1 MRRKKIWM
9 WGGFLA
15 VLGILGWHYMAGDP
29 VTRLQHRYGMAA
41 SGNTAAAVSGGTVLT
56 QENLLVSNGV
66 FSRAELQSE
75 GAAGKALYQK
85 PTRENGWVAANT
97 TQSIDDLARSESAVL
112 LRNARIDTKS
122 SAPLVIPSHLTA
134 GADPGCYIVQSKG
147 HITREFYQ
155 QLEEAGVQVISYIPN
170 NAVLVSMTPEQA
182 DANEKLFASVLPYH
196 PYYKLDSEL
205 LTLAMGEN
213 EKPFRAGTIVQ
224 VAVAPG
230 REESFTEEVRQEG
243 LTILSKGN
251 TQFGQVVMV
260 QPDKEQVI
268 ALAQSPSVHLM
279 SVCHPKTLAND
290 LSMIRIGIA
299 TNELNTDSYLGLSGK
314 DILVNVND
322 SMVDDKHPALTGRV
336 FFAEDEYGDRIIPYE
351 DQEMA
356 HGTHVMGTILGNGAE
371 SASVAGNADGS
382 SEESGLLFKGA
393 ATNATALYLPIFEG
407 VKSAVLDS
415 SIIYWAAET
424 NYIARKRT
432 NVLVSNNS
440 WNFAQTADYDLS
452 AAIFDGAVR
461 DAMEDVP
468 GSQPMLFVFSA
479 GNEGHGD
486 QEGGTGNSG
495 SILSPAT
502 GKNVI
507 TVGALE
513 TSRHVA
519 VVHTNEV
526 VVTNY
531 VDETGALEVVT
542 NLVVSTNSTL
552 YKASDDEQQVAS
564 YSSRGNVGI
573 GTEGSNGRRKPDVVA
588 AGSFVVSTR
597 GQTLKD
603 ETPETYEEVQAY
615 TDQFLDYGETN
626 NYAFFGQ
633 TNLVGLKI
641 DVIASLDKET
651 LKVPDVKLYLKK
663 GGRPTLYDYV
673 ADNSYSTNF
682 VANSDVDKEDE
693 SGDNENENNQQGE
706 KNWSSGY
713 GDWYL
718 TVIGPTN
725 ATTSYDLLI
734 TLEMEYSDEEKEYY
748 EDLATASENLGEYYR
763 YESGTSMAAAAVTGS
778 LLLVQEFFETYAP
791 AGVTTPSPALLKALL
806 INGSNPAGNR
816 YSRKEPYGVNYQGW
830 GVPNMTNIIPAV
842 LTNSANKDSWPLWF
856 VDQSV
861 SNALATGESW
871 EQAVTVPTN
880 FNEGTMKVTLVWTDP
895 AGNPVSAIKLVN
907 DLDLIVSNKVTKQ
920 VYVGNDFPANSDY
933 NNAYVLSENTTTNSS
948 GSTGDTNTQMLLS
961 SIESAR
967 DFVNNVETV
976 VIKGP
981 LDTNYVISVQA
992 RRVNVN
998 AVTAHKDGIVQ
1009 DFALT
1014 VAFQSTPDGY
1024 FSSTNKFE
1032 IEDDDKGILGTNVWT
1047 AQVDVVTN
1055 SMAMLHQ
1062 RVGANTPLVTG
1073 SVTNRMTNGV
1083 PSQWHFYVFTNVWWR
1098 SINTPSTNSSSSTGE
1113 GEEGDEPEPVERV
1126 SVGGPNVAFAT
1137 FLPPNM
1143 ASPSRLNNA
1152 DLDMYVSTNSAL
1164 TNIDAD
1170 VIAEAVENGW
1180 ASRKQGGS
1188 ELFYITNALENQVFY
1203 VGIKSEDQKAAEYG
1217 FVGISSQNPFD
1228 ENDNGNRLVRF
1239 NPGSVWVPDGSADEP
1254 GGEYLF
1260 AIATDPITVRSIF
1273 VTNTYLAQNPGDL
1286 FVALSHASDSIN
1298 DNIVVLH
1305 NHSFFEDTL
1314 NPIETNEVVIAY
1326 NDNGLTGKN
1335 VRTSDGPGSLMDFE
1349 GYDGSGLWLLT
1360 LVDNALNHTNRVGSS
1375 LYIVPRYN
1383 NAWFTVN
1390 PYSFMYH
1397 SFDVEDDVIAVN
1409 ITISDIDPEYPLEA
1423 YIQKD
1428 TRPTQRF
1435 YDYKE
1440 TVNPPGRTIT
1450 ITREDIPALETG
1462 RYWLGI
1468 YNPNAVDVKYQLNIE
1483 YVHGF
1488 TLGDDQGT
1496 PSRNTPLT
1504 LQDDAYSIYEVVTA
1518 DVVEPGED
1526 GDMTNKVE
1534 VIRDSVI
1541 TVNDD
1546 REVKNVNVGVRI
1558 DHPRISDLSISLV
1571 SPAGTSVLLSEN
1583 RGWGATNANPNEV
1596 DLIPNDKNNSV
1607 YGSGTTNTVL
1617 NYAFFSS
1624 DTNYTLL
1631 PIKFELPPYTN
1642 NGKGTVVYQSTFEDV
1657 SPAVYNRTNSILDSD
1672 DFQWMLSGSTNTNIV
1687 WDEDLEVMRTNLVPQ
1702 TNFRTWVWD
1711 DVSEAYQGTN
1721 FIIANR
1727 TVLQTT
1733 LSNLIPDTNYIL
1745 RIPFKRPRP
1754 LEGMVTWW
1762 RANNDYLDT
1771 EWNLPL
1777 EPASGYSWPQF
1788 DTNGLE
1794 GVAFGMTNACLTA
1807 KSTNIL
1813 STISTNFTVEGWF
1826 KMNQDIVQNYANRA
1840 GGPTMPLFEFTQLV
1854 TNYWTNIVVIDEEE
1868 QEEVYVDV
1876 ERVRGMSAWM
1886 KGTIWTNGYQRW
1898 LPHGT
1903 MMLELGEASDG
1914 QIVSTMVNLA
1924 NANTTPTAD
1933 EYLQT
1938 FTNWVHLAISF
1949 QADPKGDVLRVYSN
1963 GKLMKEETWNHGYI
1977 TPNTTLDFNLGY
1989 GNELGYSIGT
1999 TGVYYPGTFT
2009 GGMDEFSWYSRAL
2022 DEEEILEIAEAGSS
2036 GKAGMAHPP
2045 ISVPVRAKVTLRQL
2059 GGTTNLFEASLPDI
2073 TEEWQVGKGRFQT
2086 LPLEYDEDGN
2096 VTETNM
2102 VYELLIDVTSGGVAF
2117 DDLAVTTQGFAYE
2130 PEVSLNNL
2138 RGENAKGDWTLLI
2151 QDTRVGATNPV
2162 PALLSWTLDLGYTAT
2177 NVKVIDLTE
2186 ENNYSYSGRLTDDEE
2201 TLESMITYFRVFVPE
2216 WAASATNI
2224 LTGSADMLMAGRWS
2238 GIPKFDRGL
2247 DDYLWLYNTPQEATN
2262 YVITTNISSQAPL
2275 IPGGRY
2281 YLALRNQPWT
2291 TNTTTYDLQ
2300 VDFGKHD
2307 GGIPEGVITLTNS
2320 VPYIVDPENGGGS
2333 SSVDYYHFSISEE
2346 AIAASFMVY
2355 DATTNVTMVIG
2366 HGLPLPTEQNHD
2378 YRGATGTQG
2387 YTQVMIYTNSVPVAL
2402 TAGDWFIG
2410 VYNGAYSSTENFDP
2424 VSYKIVVTEYT
2435 DEIPT
2440 PEELSSGRPVSK
2452 TLKPGETH
2460 YYLYYVSTNA
2470 ISLWTELDQI
2480 DGGNLNLYNK
2490 FGLPLPGPA
2499 SRFYEFL
2506 DIDPE
2511 TGLDWWLTT
2520 TTDPYPLRSG
2530 GWYYAVENTNSVAV
2544 TYRIRA
2550 TEFSADPSSIIWLKN
2565 GIAETNTVGLLPDG
2579 NDKVYYGFDVS
2590 ENAVGSLFEVFNRTN
2605 GNVALYTMPGR
2616 LPDPRNYYYWYL
2628 ASEGLTN
2635 AYTRLSAW
2643 SGELTPGYWFFTTM
2657 NEESQDVPVEEMT
2670 SVTYEI
2676 RASEFEAPDET
2687 SIVNLVND
2695 YPVRV
2700 NNAPM
2705 YSESYFRY
2713 TTSENPTE
2721 LIFTITNVT
2730 DLVSVYLLDAS
2741 PADGPRVSIY
2751 PLSWV
2756 GPFGAQIVLNL
2767 EDSPVPLTPG
2777 DWYVVV
2783 ENTSVGPVSYDIW
2796 VSEEGSADID
2806 QPIDTGFEYDPETG
2820 LLTLVWASEI
2830 DAVYAIQG
2838 TYNAF
2843 ENPVKW
2849 EVFDQVTATET
2860 VTRYQ
2865 LTRELMEQYVFFSV
2879 KLVSKPDRPTAENI
2893 TTYVNY
2899 NALEETLNISWTAK
2913 LGSTY
2918 IVEGKKSSE
2927 DTDWTALQTQ
2937 VNQAALPVYSRPFG
2951 SEYELIRVTPEGG
2964 VTPDCI
2970 HTVASYDSD
2979 SGEIVLRWNAVI
2991 GSEYI
2996 VKGWTNLG
3004 DLSGKDLV
3012 QIVAETEECVYRL
3025 KPAENADCTW
3035 FSIGT
3040 SGTSEE
3046 IDLRQKIDS
3055 ETMEVVLRWN
3065 AVIGNKYRISASK
3078 DGVLNEIDTIIADS
3092 VNEEYKVS
3100 LTEGSHFYVTPLGK
3114 ADTDPDPEPGEDLV
3128 PQIRLVDGVII
3139 IVVESKAGDVLELFY
3154 SDDMVLWQKSGGTHI
3169 VPQDG
3174 SYEIPISFQENI
3186 PMKFFR
3192 VMRTR

>member
-15 VLGILGWHYMAGDP
+15 VLGILGWHYIAGDP
-29 VTRLQHRYGMAA
+29 VTRLQHRYGTAA
-41 SGNTAAAVSGGTVLT
+41 SVNTAAMVSGGTVLT

-66 FSRAELQSE
+66 FSHAEPQGE
-75 GAAGKALYQK
+75 GSAEEALYQV

-97 TQSIDDLARSESAVL
+97 TQGIDDLARSESAIL

-122 SAPLVIPSHLTA
+122 SAPLVIPSHLMA

-147 HITREFYQ
+147 NITREFYQ

-182 DANEKLFASVLPYH
+182 NANGELFASILPYH

-213 EKPFRAGTIVQ
+213 EKPFHAGTIVQ
-224 VAVAPG
+224 LAVTPG

-251 TQFGQVVMV
+251 TQFGQVVML

-268 ALAQSPSVHLM
+268 ALAQSPNVHLM
-279 SVCHPKTLAND
+279 GVCHPKALAND
-290 LSMIRIGIA
+290 HSMVRIGIT
-299 TNELNTDSYLGLSGK
+299 TNELNTDSYLGLTGK

-322 SMVDDKHPALTGRV
+322 SMVDDKHPALAGRV
-336 FFAEDEYGDRIIPYE
+336 FFAEDEDGKRITPLN

-356 HGTHVMGTILGNGAE
+356 HGTHVMGTILGDGAE

-382 SEESGLLFKGA
+382 PEESGLLFKGA
-393 ATNATALYLPIFEG
+393 ATNATALYLPIYEG
-407 VKSAVLDS
+407 VRSTLLDS
-415 SIIYWAAET
+415 AIIYWAAET

-432 NVLVSNNS
+432 NVLISNNS
-440 WNFAQTADYDLS
+440 WNFAQTEEYDLS
-452 AAIFDGAVR
+452 AAVFDGAVR
-461 DAMEDVP
+461 DAMEDVS

-486 QEGGTGNSG
+486 TEGGTGDAG
-495 SILSPAT
+495 TILSPAT

-513 TSRHVA
+513 TSRHVTVA
-519 VVHTNEV
+519 HTNEV

-531 VDETGALEVVT
+531 VDETGAFEVVT
-542 NLVVSTNSTL
+542 NLVVTTNSTL
-552 YKASDDEQQVAS
+552 YKVSDDEQQVAN

-573 GTEGSNGRRKPDVVA
+573 GKEGSNGRRKPDVVA
-588 AGSFVVSTR
+588 TGSFIVSTK

-603 ETPETYEEVQAY
+603 ETPETYEDIQLY
-615 TDQFLDYGETN
+615 TDQFLDYGATN

-633 TNLVGLKI
+633 TNLVSLKI
-641 DVIASLDKET
+641 DVIASTNTDT
-651 LKVPDVKLYLKK
+651 MVVPDVKIYLKK
-663 GGRPTLYDYV
+663 GARPTLYDYV
-673 ADNSYSTNF
+673 GDNSYSTNF
-682 VANSDVDKEDE
+682 VVNANVDKEDE
-693 SGDNENENNQQGE
+693 SGNDNIPAEGE
-706 KNWSSGY
+706 AGWSSGY

-718 TVIGPTN
+718 SLVGLDLM
-725 ATTSYDLLI
+725 TTSYELVI
-734 TLEMEYSDEEKEYY
+734 TLEMTYGDEEKAYY
-748 EDLATASENLGEYYR
+748 EDLASASEKLGEYYR

-830 GVPNMTNIIPAV
+830 GVPNMTNIIPAA
-842 LTNSANKDSWPLWF
+842 LTNSADKDSWPLWF
-856 VDQSV
+856 IDQSV

-871 EQAVTVPTN
+871 EQTVTVPTN
-880 FNEGTMKVTLVWTDP
+880 FNEGNMKVTLVWTDP

-907 DLDLIVSNKVTKQ
+907 DLDLIVSNKVTKA
-920 VYVGNDFPANSDY
+920 VYVGNDFQVNSDY
-933 NNAYVLSENTTTNSS
+933 NNAHKVSENTTTNSS
-948 GSTGDTNTQMLLS
+948 SSTGDTNTQSFLS
-961 SIESAR
+961 GVDTAR

-1014 VAFQSTPDGY
+1014 VAFQNAPADY
-1024 FSSTNKFE
+1024 FNSTNKFE
-1032 IEDDDKGILGTNVWT
+1032 VKDDNGILGTNLWR
-1047 AQVDVVTN
+1047 APVDIVTN
-1055 SMAMLHQ
+1055 SVAMLQQ

-1083 PSQWHFYVFTNVWWR
+1083 ESQWHFYVFTNVWWTN
-1098 SINTPSTNSSSSTGE
+1098 SATPSTNSSANPGE
-1113 GEEGDEPEPVERV
+1113 GEEDEPRPVERV

-1170 VIAEAVENGW
+1170 VIAEAVEKGW

-1217 FVGISSQNPFD
+1217 FVGISSQDPFD
-1228 ENDNGNRLVRF
+1228 ENDNGNHLIRF
-1239 NPGSVWVPDGSADEP
+1239 NPGSAWVPDGSADEP
-1254 GGEYLF
+1254 GGTYLF
-1260 AIATDPITVRSIF
+1260 AIATDPVTVRSVFI
-1273 VTNTYLAQNPGDL
+1273 TNTYLAQNPGDL
-1286 FVALSHASDSIN
+1286 YVALSHSSGSVN
-1298 DNIVVLH
+1298 DNVVVLH
-1305 NHSFFEDTL
+1305 NHSFFDDVL
-1314 NPIETNEVVIAY
+1314 DPIETNEVVIAY

-1375 LYIVPRYN
+1375 LYIVQRYD
-1383 NAWFTVN
+1383 NAWFTLS
-1390 PYSFMYH
+1390 PFSFMYH

-1409 ITISDIDPEYPLEA
+1409 ITISEIDPEYPLEA
-1423 YIQKD
+1423 YILKD
-1428 TRPTQRF
+1428 VRPTLRD

-1450 ITREDIPALETG
+1450 ISRDDIPALETG
-1462 RYWLGI
+1462 RYWLGM
-1468 YNPNAVDVKYQLNIE
+1468 YNPNAVDVRYQLNIE

-1488 TLGDDQGT
+1488 TIGDDQGK
-1496 PSRNTPLT
+1496 PSKNTPLT
-1504 LQDDAYSIYEVVTA
+1504 LVDDAYSTYEVVKES
-1518 DVVEPGED
+1518 VVEPGED
-1526 GDMTNKVE
+1526 GDKTNKVD

-1541 TVNDD
+1541 TVDDD
-1546 REVKNVNVGVRI
+1546 RDIKNVNVGVRI

-1596 DLIPNDKNNSV
+1596 DLIPNEKNDSV
-1607 YGSGTTNTVL
+1607 YGSGTTNTAL
-1617 NYAFFSS
+1617 HYAFFSS
-1624 DTNYTLL
+1624 DTNYALL
-1631 PIKFELPPYTN
+1631 PIKFQLPPYTN
-1642 NGKGTVVYQSTFEDV
+1642 DGKGRVVYQSTFEDAK
-1657 SPAVYNRTNSILDSD
+1657 PAVYNITNNALDSG

-1687 WDEDLEVMRTNLVPQ
+1687 WDEDLEVMLTNLVTQ

-1711 DVSEAYQGTN
+1711 DPTEAYQGTN

-1727 TVLQTT
+1727 TVLMTT
-1733 LSNLIPDTNYIL
+1733 FSNLMPDTNYIF
-1745 RIPFKRPRP
+1745 RVPFKRPRP
-1754 LEGMVTWW
+1754 LEGLITWW

-1794 GVAFGMTNACLTA
+1794 GIAFGMTNACLTG
-1807 KSTNIL
+1807 KSPNIL
-1813 STISTNFTVEGWF
+1813 STIRTNFTIEGWF
-1826 KMNQDIVQNYANRA
+1826 KMNQDIVQTYASRA
-1840 GGPTMPLFEFTQLV
+1840 GGPTMPLFEFTQLI
-1854 TNYWTNIVVIDEEE
+1854 TNFWTNIVVKDDVEV
-1868 QEEVYVDV
+1868 EEVYMDV

-1903 MMLELGEASDG
+1903 MMLELGRAEDG

-1924 NANTTPTAD
+1924 NATATPTTD

-1949 QADPKGDVLRVYSN
+1949 QADPNGDVLRIYSN
-1963 GKLMKEETWNHGYI
+1963 GKLMKEESWSHGYI
-1977 TPNTTLDFNLGY
+1977 TPNTIYDFNLGY

-1999 TGVYYPGTFT
+1999 APVYYPGTFT
-2009 GGMDEFSWYSRAL
+2009 GSMDEFSWYSRAL
-2022 DEEEILEIAEAGSS
+2022 EEEEIQEIADASTS

-2045 ISVPVRAKVTLRQL
+2045 ISVPIRAKVTLRQL

-2073 TEEWQVGKGRFQT
+2073 TEEWQVGKARFQT
-2086 LPLEYDEDGN
+2086 PPLEYDEDGN
-2096 VTETNM
+2096 EIGGTNM
-2102 VYELLIDVTSGGVAF
+2102 IYEVVIDVTRGAVAF
-2117 DDLAVTTQGFAYE
+2117 DDLSVTTQGIAYE

-2138 RGENAKGDWTLLI
+2138 RGQNAKGDWTLLI

-2162 PALLSWTLDLGYTAT
+2162 PALVSWTLDLGYTAT

-2186 ENNYSYSGRLTDDEE
+2186 ENNFSYSGKLRDNEE
-2201 TLESMITYFRVFVPE
+2201 TRDSMVTYFRVFVPQ
-2216 WAASATNI
+2216 WASSATNI

-2238 GIPKFDRGL
+2238 GIPRFDRGL
-2247 DDYLWLYNTPQEATN
+2247 DDYLWLYNTPQEMTN

-2281 YLALRNQPWT
+2281 YLALRNQPWS
-2291 TNTTTYDLQ
+2291 TNTTTYDLK
-2300 VDFGKHD
+2300 VDFGKYD

-2320 VPYIVDPENGGGS
+2320 VPYIVDPENGGGTN
-2333 SSVDYYHFSISEE
+2333 SVDYYHFSVSEE
-2346 AIAASFMVY
+2346 AVAASFMVY
-2355 DATTNVTMVIG
+2355 DATTNMTMVIG
-2366 HGLPLPTEQNHD
+2366 RGLPLPTEENHD
-2378 YRGATGTQG
+2378 YRSATGNLG
-2387 YTQVMIYTNSVPVAL
+2387 YAQVMIYTNSMPVAL

-2410 VYNGAYSSTENFDP
+2410 VYNGAYSSTEKFDP
-2424 VSYKIVVTEYT
+2424 ASYKIVVTEYT
-2435 DEIPT
+2435 SEIPA

-2452 TLKPGETH
+2452 TLEPGETH

-2470 ISLWTELDQI
+2470 ISLWTELDEI
-2480 DGGNLNLYNK
+2480 EGGNLNLYSK
-2490 FGLPLPGPA
+2490 FGLPLPSA
-2499 SRFYEFL
+2499 TSRFYEFL

-2511 TGLDWWLTT
+2511 TGLDWWLTMT
-2520 TTDPYPLRSG
+2520 TEPYPLRFG

-2565 GIAETNTVGLLPDG
+2565 GISETNTVGLLPDG

-2590 ENAVGSLFEVFNRTN
+2590 ENAVGSLFEIFNRTN
-2605 GNVALYTMPGR
+2605 GNVMLYTMPGK

-2628 ASEGLTN
+2628 SSEGLTN
-2635 AYTRLSAW
+2635 SYTRLSSW
-2643 SGELTPGYWFFTTM
+2643 SGELTPGYWFFAAM
-2657 NEESQDVPVEEMT
+2657 NEENQDIPVEEMT
-2670 SVTYEI
+2670 PATYEI
-2676 RASEFEAPDET
+2676 RASEFETPDES

-2713 TTSENPTE
+2713 TTSANPTK
-2721 LIFTITNVT
+2721 LTFTITNVT
-2730 DLVSVYLLDAS
+2730 DMVSVYLLDAS
-2741 PADGPRVSIY
+2741 PADGPRVAVY
-2751 PLSWV
+2751 QLSWV
-2756 GPFGAQIVLNL
+2756 SWFGAQIVLDL
-2767 EDSPVPLTPG
+2767 EESAVPLRPG

-2783 ENTSVGPVSYDIW
+2783 ENTSVGSVGYDIW
-2796 VSEEGSADID
+2796 ASEEGSAEID
-2806 QPIDTGFEYDPETG
+2806 QPIDIGFEYDPETG
-2820 LLTLVWASEI
+2820 LVTLVWASEI

-2843 ENPVKW
+2843 ENPIKW
-2849 EVFDQVTATET
+2849 EAFDQVTATET
-2860 VTRYQ
+2860 VTRYP
-2865 LTRELMEQYVFFSV
+2865 LTRELMEKYVFFSV
-2879 KLVSKPDRPTAENI
+2879 RLVSKPDRPVPENI
-2893 TTYVNY
+2893 TTFVNFDG
-2899 NALEETLNISWTAK
+2899 LEETLNISWTAK
-2913 LGSTY
+2913 LGSIYT
-2918 IVEGKKSSE
+2918 VEGKKSVD
-2927 DTDWTALQTQ
+2927 DTDWTALQTE
-2937 VNQAALPVYSRPFG
+2937 VNQVPLPIYSNSID
-2951 SEYELIRVTPEGG
+2951 SEYKLIRVTPEGG
-2964 VTPDCI
+2964 VTTDCI
-2970 HTVASYDSD
+2970 HTAASYDTD
-2979 SGEIVLRWNAVI
+2979 TGEIELRWNSVI

-3004 DLSGKDLV
+3004 DLFGYDLA
-3012 QIVAETEECVYRL
+3012 QIVAETEKCVYRL
-3025 KPAENADCTW
+3025 KLEEAEGCAW
-3035 FSIGT
+3035 FSIAKSDT
-3040 SGTSEE
+3040 DEE
-3046 IDLRQKIDS
+3046 IDLRQEINFD
-3055 ETMEVVLRWN
+3055 TMEVVLRWN
-3065 AVIGNKYRISASK
+3065 AIIGNKYRISASK
-3078 DGVLNEIDTIIADS
+3078 DGVLHEIDTVVADS

-3100 LTEGSHFYVTPLGK
+3100 LTQGSQFYVTPLGK
-3114 ADTDPDPEPGEDLV
+3114 ADTDPDPQPGDDLAL
-3128 PQIRLVDGVII
+3128 QIRLVDGVVI

-3154 SDDMVLWQKSGGTHI
+3154 SDDTVIWNPSGGQHSVT
-3169 VPQDG
+3169 QDG
-3174 SYEIPISFQENI
+3174 PYEITIPFQGNT
-3186 PMKFFR
+3186 PMKYFR
-3192 VMRTR
+3192 VKRTR